1 MAQDSGAGDR
11 ISASITGD
19 VSGQVGVGKGITQTQ
34 TAGQGTAAVSDAELA
49 ELRDAFSKLKAKV
62 FAEAPPERQLAAV
75 ERVEE
80 LEQALIAEEPDL
92 TTVQYIGRWFGRNLP
107 RLAGAVTG
115 VVVNPIV
122 GKMIGAAGDALV
134 QEFRR
139 LGGSDV
145 T

>member
-1 MAQDSGAGDR
+1 MAQDSEAGDR

-19 VSGQVGVGKGITQTQ
+19 VSGQVGVGKGINQTQ

-49 ELRDAFSKLKAKV
+49 ELRDAFSELKAKV
-62 FAEAPPERQLAAV
+62 LAEAPPERQLAAV

-122 GKMIGAAGDALV
+122 GKMVGAAGDALV

-139 LGGSDV
+139 LGGSDM

>member
-1 MAQDSGAGDR
+1 MTEDSGAGDR

-34 TAGQGTAAVSDAELA
+34 TVGQGAAALSAGELA
-49 ELRDAFSKLKAKV
+49 ELRDAFANLKAKV
-62 FAEAPPERQLAAV
+62 LAEAPAERRSAAV

-80 LEQALIAEEPDL
+80 LEHALVAEEPDL

-115 VVVNPIV
+115 EVVNPIV
-122 GKMIGAAGDALV
+122 GKMVGAAGDALV
-134 QEFRR
+134 EEFRR
-139 LGGSDV
+139 LAGGDAR
-145 T
+145 